1 MTDTKNNA
9 LEVTNEDALY
19 DDDFIDVSND
29 EDEVVAETENE
40 EEQTENDDDFIDV
53 NNEIEDTSFSDGAI
67 NRTLSEETEEN
78 TEESEDSKEHED
90 TEVTEVIEDSK
101 VTEASKDNGN
111 KEVKAKAKVN
121 KSETKPKQEPK
132 AKSPA
137 KGNKKEAKT
146 SKPSNNAKK
155 PQQQKKEQSK
165 ATSGNK
171 NATSAKSAKQ
181 ADKPKTAPANKKA
194 PVQKPKK
201 EKTYVPIKSADD
213 ILKEKKIASQ
223 EKLLDEEDTWEA
235 ILKAKDKNLI
245 LQSKINGITTDEENG
260 NLFIV
265 TTYNTIPVY
274 IPVDDFFM
282 DGFKF
287 PRDYHSTHL
296 TDKEQARIDGRV
308 HKNIDKYIADN
319 HGKKPDKE
327 LKERMKMVVTMNY
340 LKERDHEIV
349 KKTITYMLD
358 ARTLFT
364 ITRANR
370 NRLSEVEKEQYG
382 CSSNYFYMVFG
393 SRKEGMILSQ
403 KKWFDNPNERRR
415 IKEGDEVQ
423 ANVLQVTP
431 RGVTVEVCGTESFI
445 ETWELSFDYL
455 DDPRLHFKNGDRLN
469 CVVSKI
475 YVNDDGQRKLIV
487 SRKNYERKR
496 TSANIVGVRK
506 GQIYVGTVRSI
517 SKDTRRATITL
528 SIGVVCIVNPE
539 YIYSPLPLV
548 PGDKV
553 VCEIH
558 GVSPHG
564 YAFGDAKKF

>member
-1 MTDTKNNA
+1 MADTKNNE
-9 LEVTNEDALY
+9 LEVTNENALY

-40 EEQTENDDDFIDV
+40 KEQTDDEVDFIDV
-53 NNEIEDTSFSDGAI
+53 TNEIEDTSFSDGAL
-67 NRTLSEETEEN
+67 NRTRSEETEE
-78 TEESEDSKEHED
+78 D
-90 TEVTEVIEDSK
+90 TEKSK
-101 VTEASKDNGN
+101 VTESSEDN
-111 KEVKAKAKVN
+111 EVKDKAKVN
-121 KSETKPKQEPK
+121 KSEAKPKQEPK
-132 AKSPA
+132 AESPA
-137 KGNKKEAKT
+137 KGNKKEAKTLKTSKT

-155 PQQQKKEQSK
+155 PQQQKKEQAK
-165 ATSGNK
+165 AKSGNK
-171 NATSAKSAKQ
+171 NTNNAKSTKQ
-181 ADKPKTAPANKKA
+181 AN
-194 PVQKPKK
+194 KPKK
-201 EKTYVPIKSADD
+201 EPVNKMAPVTKQAKEKTYIPISSDED
-213 ILKEKKIASQ
+213 ILKEEKNASK
-223 EKLLDEEDTWEA
+223 EKFLSEEDTWEA
-235 ILKAKDKNLI
+235 ILKAKEGNLI

-282 DGFKF
+282 DGFNF

-327 LKERMKMVVTMNY
+327 LKERMKKVVTKNY

-349 KKTITYMLD
+349 KKTVTYMLD

-370 NRLSEVEKEQYG
+370 NRLSEAEKEQYG

-403 KKWFDNPNERRR
+403 KKWFDNPNEKRR

-475 YVNDDGQRKLIV
+475 YVNDAGQRKLVV
-487 SRKNYERKR
+487 SRKNYEKKR

-528 SIGVVCIVNPE
+528 SIGVACIVNPE

-558 GVSPHG
+558 GVSPYG

>member
-1 MTDTKNNA
+1 MADTKNNE

-29 EDEVVAETENE
+29 EDEVVADTENKK
-40 EEQTENDDDFIDV
+40 EQTDDEADFIDV
-53 NNEIEDTSFSDGAI
+53 TNEIEDTSFSDGAL
-67 NRTLSEETEEN
+67 NRTRSEETEE
-78 TEESEDSKEHED
+78 D
-90 TEVTEVIEDSK
+90 TEKSE
-101 VTEASKDNGN
+101 VTEASEDNEDKKD
-111 KEVKAKAKVN
+111 KANAKVN
-121 KSETKPKQEPK
+121 KSEAKPKQEPK

-155 PQQQKKEQSK
+155 PQQQKKEQAK
-165 ATSGNK
+165 AKSGNK
-171 NATSAKSAKQ
+171 NTNNAKSAKQ
-181 ADKPKTAPANKKA
+181 AN
-194 PVQKPKK
+194 KPKK
-201 EKTYVPIKSADD
+201 EPVNKMAPVTKQAKEKTYIPISSDED
-213 ILKEKKIASQ
+213 ILKEEKNASK
-223 EKLLDEEDTWEA
+223 EKFLNEEDTWEA
-235 ILKAKDKNLI
+235 ILKAKEGNLI

-282 DGFKF
+282 DGFNF

-296 TDKEQARIDGRV
+296 TDKELARIDGRV

-327 LKERMKMVVTMNY
+327 LKERMKKVVTKNY

-349 KKTITYMLD
+349 KKTVTYMLD

-370 NRLSEVEKEQYG
+370 NRLSEAEKEQYG

-403 KKWFDNPNERRR
+403 KKWFENPNEKRR

-475 YVNDDGQRKLIV
+475 YVNDAGQRKLVV
-487 SRKNYERKR
+487 SRKNYEKKR

-528 SIGVVCIVNPE
+528 SIGVACIVNPE

-558 GVSPHG
+558 GVSPYG

>member
-1 MTDTKNNA
+1 MADTKNNE
-9 LEVTNEDALY
+9 LEVTNENALY

-29 EDEVVAETENE
+29 EDEVVAETENGKD
-40 EEQTENDDDFIDV
+40 QTDDEVDFIDV
-53 NNEIEDTSFSDGAI
+53 TNEIEDTNFSDGAL
-67 NRTLSEETEEN
+67 NRTRSEETEE
-78 TEESEDSKEHED
+78 D
-90 TEVTEVIEDSK
+90 TEKSE
-101 VTEASKDNGN
+101 VTEASEDNEDKKD
-111 KEVKAKAKVN
+111 KANAKVN
-121 KSETKPKQEPK
+121 KSEAKPKQEPK

-146 SKPSNNAKK
+146 SKPSKPSNNAKK
-155 PQQQKKEQSK
+155 PQQQKKEQAK
-165 ATSGNK
+165 AKSGNK
-171 NATSAKSAKQ
+171 NTNNAKSAKQ
-181 ADKPKTAPANKKA
+181 AN
-194 PVQKPKK
+194 KPKK
-201 EKTYVPIKSADD
+201 EPVNKMAPVTKQAKEKTYIPISSDED
-213 ILKEKKIASQ
+213 ILKEEKNASK
-223 EKLLDEEDTWEA
+223 EKFLNEEDTWEA
-235 ILKAKDKNLI
+235 ILKAKEGNLI

-282 DGFKF
+282 DGFNF

-327 LKERMKMVVTMNY
+327 LKERMKKVVTKNY

-349 KKTITYMLD
+349 KKTVTYMLD

-370 NRLSEVEKEQYG
+370 NRLSEAEKEQYG

-403 KKWFDNPNERRR
+403 KKWFENPNEKRR

-475 YVNDDGQRKLIV
+475 YVNDAGQRKLVV
-487 SRKNYERKR
+487 SRKNYEKKR

-528 SIGVVCIVNPE
+528 SIGVACIVNPE

-553 VCEIH
+553 ICEIH
-558 GVSPHG
+558 GVSPYG

>member
-1 MTDTKNNA
+1 MADTKNNE
-9 LEVTNEDALY
+9 LEVTNENALY

-29 EDEVVAETENE
+29 EDEVVAETENGKD
-40 EEQTENDDDFIDV
+40 QTDDEVDFIDV
-53 NNEIEDTSFSDGAI
+53 TNEIEDTNFSDGAL
-67 NRTLSEETEEN
+67 NRTRSEETEE
-78 TEESEDSKEHED
+78 D
-90 TEVTEVIEDSK
+90 TEKRE
-101 VTEASKDNGN
+101 VTEASEDN
-111 KEVKAKAKVN
+111 EVKAKAKVN
-121 KSETKPKQEPK
+121 KSEAKPKQEPK

-146 SKPSNNAKK
+146 SKPSKPSNNAKK
-155 PQQQKKEQSK
+155 PQQQKKEQAK
-165 ATSGNK
+165 AKSGNK
-171 NATSAKSAKQ
+171 NTNNAKSAKQ
-181 ADKPKTAPANKKA
+181 AN
-194 PVQKPKK
+194 KPKK
-201 EKTYVPIKSADD
+201 EPVNKMAPVTKQAKEKTYIPISSDED
-213 ILKEKKIASQ
+213 ILKEEKNASK
-223 EKLLDEEDTWEA
+223 EKFLNEEDTWEA
-235 ILKAKDKNLI
+235 ILKAKEGNLI

-282 DGFKF
+282 DGFNF

-327 LKERMKMVVTMNY
+327 LKERMKKVVTKNY

-349 KKTITYMLD
+349 KKTVTYMLD

-370 NRLSEVEKEQYG
+370 NRLSEAEKEQYG

-403 KKWFDNPNERRR
+403 KKWFENPNEKRR

-475 YVNDDGQRKLIV
+475 YVNDAGQRKLVV
-487 SRKNYERKR
+487 SRKNYEKKR

-528 SIGVVCIVNPE
+528 SIGVACIVNPE

-558 GVSPHG
+558 GVSPYG

>member
-1 MTDTKNNA
+1 MADTKNNE
-9 LEVTNEDALY
+9 LEVTNENALY

-40 EEQTENDDDFIDV
+40 KEQTDDEVDFIDV
-53 NNEIEDTSFSDGAI
+53 TNEIEDTSFSDGAL
-67 NRTLSEETEEN
+67 NRTRSEETEE
-78 TEESEDSKEHED
+78 D
-90 TEVTEVIEDSK
+90 TEKSK
-101 VTEASKDNGN
+101 VTEASEDN
-111 KEVKAKAKVN
+111 EVKDKAKVN
-121 KSETKPKQEPK
+121 KSEAKPKQEPK
-132 AKSPA
+132 AESPA
-137 KGNKKEAKT
+137 KGNKKEAKTLKTSKT

-155 PQQQKKEQSK
+155 PQQQKKEQAK
-165 ATSGNK
+165 AKSGNK
-171 NATSAKSAKQ
+171 NTNNAKSTKQ
-181 ADKPKTAPANKKA
+181 AN
-194 PVQKPKK
+194 KPKK
-201 EKTYVPIKSADD
+201 EPVNKMAPVTKQAKEKTYIPISSDED
-213 ILKEKKIASQ
+213 ILKEEKNASK
-223 EKLLDEEDTWEA
+223 EKFLSEEDTWEA
-235 ILKAKDKNLI
+235 ILKAKEGNLI

-282 DGFKF
+282 DGFNF

-327 LKERMKMVVTMNY
+327 LKERMKKVVTKNY

-349 KKTITYMLD
+349 KKTVTYMLD

-370 NRLSEVEKEQYG
+370 NRLSEAEKEHYG

-403 KKWFDNPNERRR
+403 KKWFDNPNEKRR

-475 YVNDDGQRKLIV
+475 YVNDAGQRKLVV
-487 SRKNYERKR
+487 SRKNYEKKR

-528 SIGVVCIVNPE
+528 SIGVACIVNPE

-558 GVSPHG
+558 GVSPYG

>member
-1 MTDTKNNA
+1 MADTKNNE
-9 LEVTNEDALY
+9 LEVTNENALY

-40 EEQTENDDDFIDV
+40 KEQTDDEVDFIDV
-53 NNEIEDTSFSDGAI
+53 TNEIEDTSFSDGAL
-67 NRTLSEETEEN
+67 NRTRSEETEE
-78 TEESEDSKEHED
+78 D
-90 TEVTEVIEDSK
+90 TEKSK
-101 VTEASKDNGN
+101 VTEASEDN
-111 KEVKAKAKVN
+111 EVKDKAKVN
-121 KSETKPKQEPK
+121 KSEAKPKQEPK
-132 AKSPA
+132 AESPA
-137 KGNKKEAKT
+137 KGNKKEAKTLKTSKT

-155 PQQQKKEQSK
+155 PQQQKKEQAK
-165 ATSGNK
+165 AKSGNK
-171 NATSAKSAKQ
+171 NTNNAKSTKQ
-181 ADKPKTAPANKKA
+181 AN
-194 PVQKPKK
+194 KPKK
-201 EKTYVPIKSADD
+201 EPVNKMAPVTKQAKEKTYIPISSDED
-213 ILKEKKIASQ
+213 ILKEEKNASK
-223 EKLLDEEDTWEA
+223 EKFLSEEDTWEA
-235 ILKAKDKNLI
+235 ILKAKEGNLI

-282 DGFKF
+282 DGFNF

-327 LKERMKMVVTMNY
+327 LKERMKKVVTKNY

-349 KKTITYMLD
+349 KKTVTYMLD

-403 KKWFDNPNERRR
+403 KKWFDNPNEKRR

-475 YVNDDGQRKLIV
+475 YVNDAGQRKLVV
-487 SRKNYERKR
+487 SRKNYEKKR

-528 SIGVVCIVNPE
+528 SIGVACIVNPE

-558 GVSPHG
+558 GVSPYG

>member
-1 MTDTKNNA
+1 MADTKNNE
-9 LEVTNEDALY
+9 LEVTNENALY

-40 EEQTENDDDFIDV
+40 KEQTDDEVDFIDV
-53 NNEIEDTSFSDGAI
+53 TNEIEDTSFSDGAL
-67 NRTLSEETEEN
+67 NRTRSEETEE
-78 TEESEDSKEHED
+78 D
-90 TEVTEVIEDSK
+90 TEKSK
-101 VTEASKDNGN
+101 VTEASEDN
-111 KEVKAKAKVN
+111 EVKDKAKVN
-121 KSETKPKQEPK
+121 KSEAKPKQEPK
-132 AKSPA
+132 AESPA
-137 KGNKKEAKT
+137 KGNKKEAKTLKTSKT

-155 PQQQKKEQSK
+155 PQQQKKEQAK
-165 ATSGNK
+165 AKSGNK
-171 NATSAKSAKQ
+171 NTNNAKSTKQ
-181 ADKPKTAPANKKA
+181 AN
-194 PVQKPKK
+194 KPKK
-201 EKTYVPIKSADD
+201 EPVNKMAPVTKQAKEKTYIPISSDED
-213 ILKEKKIASQ
+213 ILKEEKNASK
-223 EKLLDEEDTWEA
+223 EKFLSEEDTWEA
-235 ILKAKDKNLI
+235 ILKAKEGNLI

-282 DGFKF
+282 DGFNF

-327 LKERMKMVVTMNY
+327 LKERMKKVVTKNY

-349 KKTITYMLD
+349 KKTVTYMLD

-370 NRLSEVEKEQYG
+370 NRLSEAEKEQYG

-403 KKWFDNPNERRR
+403 KKWFDNPNEKRR

-475 YVNDDGQRKLIV
+475 YVNDAGQRKLVV
-487 SRKNYERKR
+487 SRKNYEKKR

-528 SIGVVCIVNPE
+528 SIGVACIVNPE

-558 GVSPHG
+558 GVSPYG

>member
-1 MTDTKNNA
+1 MA
-9 LEVTNEDALY
+9 PVT
-19 DDDFIDVSND
+19 
-29 EDEVVAETENE
+29 
-40 EEQTENDDDFIDV
+40 
-53 NNEIEDTSFSDGAI
+53 
-67 NRTLSEETEEN
+67 
-78 TEESEDSKEHED
+78 
-90 TEVTEVIEDSK
+90 
-101 VTEASKDNGN
+101 
-111 KEVKAKAKVN
+111 
-121 KSETKPKQEPK
+121 
-132 AKSPA
+132 
-137 KGNKKEAKT
+137 
-146 SKPSNNAKK
+146 
-155 PQQQKKEQSK
+155 
-165 ATSGNK
+165 
-171 NATSAKSAKQ
+171 KQ
-181 ADKPKTAPANKKA
+181 A
-194 PVQKPKK
+194 K
-201 EKTYVPIKSADD
+201 EKTYIPISSDED
-213 ILKEKKIASQ
+213 ILKEEKNASK
-223 EKLLDEEDTWEA
+223 EKFLSEEDTWEA
-235 ILKAKDKNLI
+235 ILKAKEGNLI

-282 DGFKF
+282 DGFNF

-327 LKERMKMVVTMNY
+327 LKERMKKVVTKNY

-349 KKTITYMLD
+349 KKTVTYMLD

-370 NRLSEVEKEQYG
+370 NRLSEAEKEQYG

-403 KKWFDNPNERRR
+403 KKWFDNPNEKRR

-475 YVNDDGQRKLIV
+475 YVNDAGQRKLVV
-487 SRKNYERKR
+487 SRKNYEKKR

-528 SIGVVCIVNPE
+528 SIGVACIVNPE

-558 GVSPHG
+558 GVSPYG

>member
-1 MTDTKNNA
+1 MADTKNNE

-29 EDEVVAETENE
+29 EDEVVAETENGKD
-40 EEQTENDDDFIDV
+40 QTDDEVDFIDV
-53 NNEIEDTSFSDGAI
+53 TNEIEDTSFSDGAL
-67 NRTLSEETEEN
+67 NRTRSEETEE
-78 TEESEDSKEHED
+78 D
-90 TEVTEVIEDSK
+90 TEKSK
-101 VTEASKDNGN
+101 VTEASDDNEDKKD
-111 KEVKAKAKVN
+111 KAKAKVN
-121 KSETKPKQEPK
+121 KSEAKPKQEPK

-137 KGNKKEAKT
+137 KGNKKETKT

-155 PQQQKKEQSK
+155 PQQQKKEQAK
-165 ATSGNK
+165 AKSGNK
-171 NATSAKSAKQ
+171 NTNNAKSAKQ
-181 ADKPKTAPANKKA
+181 ANKPKKEPANKKA
-194 PVQKPKK
+194 PVTKPTK
-201 EKTYVPIKSADD
+201 EKTYIPISSDED
-213 ILKEKKIASQ
+213 ILKEEKNASK
-223 EKLLDEEDTWEA
+223 EKFLNEEDTWEA
-235 ILKAKDKNLI
+235 ILKAKEGNLI

-282 DGFKF
+282 DGFNF

-327 LKERMKMVVTMNY
+327 LKERMKKVVTKNY

-349 KKTITYMLD
+349 KKTVTYMLD

-370 NRLSEVEKEQYG
+370 NRLSEAEKEQYG

-403 KKWFDNPNERRR
+403 KKWFENPNEKRR

-475 YVNDDGQRKLIV
+475 YVNDAGQRKLVV
-487 SRKNYERKR
+487 SRKNYEKKR

-528 SIGVVCIVNPE
+528 SIGVACIVNPE

-558 GVSPHG
+558 GVSPYG

>member
-1 MTDTKNNA
+1 MADTKNNE
-9 LEVTNEDALY
+9 LEVTNENALY

-29 EDEVVAETENE
+29 EDEVVAETENGKD
-40 EEQTENDDDFIDV
+40 QTDDEVDFIDV
-53 NNEIEDTSFSDGAI
+53 TNEIEDTNFSDGAL
-67 NRTLSEETEEN
+67 NRTRSEETEE
-78 TEESEDSKEHED
+78 D
-90 TEVTEVIEDSK
+90 TEKSE
-101 VTEASKDNGN
+101 VTEASEDNEDKKD
-111 KEVKAKAKVN
+111 KANAKVN
-121 KSETKPKQEPK
+121 KSEAKPKQEPK

-155 PQQQKKEQSK
+155 PQQQKKEQAK
-165 ATSGNK
+165 AKSGNK
-171 NATSAKSAKQ
+171 NANNAKSVKQ
-181 ADKPKTAPANKKA
+181 AN
-194 PVQKPKK
+194 KPKK
-201 EKTYVPIKSADD
+201 EPVNKMAPVTKQAKEKTYIPISSDED
-213 ILKEKKIASQ
+213 ILKEEKNASK
-223 EKLLDEEDTWEA
+223 EKFLNEEDTWEA
-235 ILKAKDKNLI
+235 ILKAKEGNLI

-282 DGFKF
+282 DGFNF

-327 LKERMKMVVTMNY
+327 LKERMKKVVTKNY

-349 KKTITYMLD
+349 KKTVTYMLD

-370 NRLSEVEKEQYG
+370 NRLSEAEKEQYG

-403 KKWFDNPNERRR
+403 KKWFENPNEKRR

-475 YVNDDGQRKLIV
+475 YVNDAGQRKLVV
-487 SRKNYERKR
+487 SRKNYEKKR
-496 TSANIVGVRK
+496 TSANIVGVRR

-517 SKDTRRATITL
+517 SKDTRRASITL

-558 GVSPHG
+558 GVSPYG